1 MPFVGLLHGECG
13 ADADFYFSV
22 FKLGPG
28 SFHKLAQKNS
38 FFFRGLAPQ
47 SASDDADIFYVNI
60 AEINGGNIPRKGGD
74 LNPAATV
81 IIGEYPMFFSPLLQ
95 IHRNDG

>member
-1 MPFVGLLHGECG
+1 MWRRCGLLFLRFQTLAGFFPQARSKE
-13 ADADFYFSV
+13 FLF
-22 FKLGPG
+22 LPG
-28 SFHKLAQKNS
+28 SCSAE
-38 FFFRGLAPQ
+38 
-47 SASDDADIFYVNI
+47 ASDDADIFYVNI

-74 LNPAATV
+74 LNPAAIV